1 MRIDTVRHTRHT
13 TARTSGRTRLI
24 VVAAAILSVLIGGIA
39 SAPVSSAD
47 PDAVRAADE
56 RLQQLENDAE
66 GARERLNGAE
76 IELRQVEKALARG
89 ERRVA
94 RAKEDLA
101 ATQDL
106 IGKIASTT
114 YRSGGLDAT
123 LQLLLAESPED
134 FLNEAATLDQVA
146 IGQAA
151 ALRRTQATRLR
162 LAQAVAEI
170 EQQKKNQAD
179 IVAQMESEK
188 AAIDAAVAEQA
199 NVLAGLQAEERARLA
214 EIQAERAA
222 EAARRAEE
230 ARRAAEERAQAE
242 RERQQAEQDAQNNG
256 GGGSNGG
263 GGGSNG
269 GGGGGSSYNS
279 DIGQIVVDAA
289 LAQLGEPYT
298 YNARPPDTWDCS
310 KLTSYAWAQ
319 VGVYLTPYSYA
330 QANEVRRISY
340 SEAKPG
346 DLLFFFNGAHHVG
359 IYIGNGQMLHAANP
373 QSDVTISDLGGAWYQ
388 RTFSFAG
395 RPYG

>member
-1 MRIDTVRHTRHT
+1 MKLETTRHT
-13 TARTSGRTRLI
+13 TASQMRRARPLV
-24 VVAAAILSVLIGGIA
+24 VVAAVMSVLLGGIA
-39 SAPVSSAD
+39 LAPSSSAD

-56 RLQQLENDAE
+56 RLQELQNEAE

-76 IELRQVEKALARG
+76 IELQQVEKALQRG

-123 LQLLLAESPED
+123 LQLLLAESPEA

-151 ALRRTQATRLR
+151 ALRRTQAARLR

-170 EQQKKNQAD
+170 EQQKKAQAD
-179 IVAQMESEK
+179 IVARMELEK
-188 AAIDAAVAEQA
+188 AAIDASVAEQA

-214 EIQAERAA
+214 EIQAQRAA
-222 EAARRAEE
+222 EAAKRAEE
-230 ARRAAEERAQAE
+230 ARRAAEERAEAE

-256 GGGSNGG
+256 GGSN
-263 GGGSNG
+263 SG
-269 GGGGGSSYNS
+269 GGGGGSSSGGGSNYNS

-298 YNARPPDTWDCS
+298 YNAQPPNTWDCS

-330 QANEVRRISY
+330 QANEVRRIPY
-340 SEAKPG
+340 SEARPG
-346 DLLFFFNGAHHVG
+346 DILFFFNGAHHTG
-359 IYIGNGQMLHAANP
+359 IYLGGGLMLHAANP

>member
-1 MRIDTVRHTRHT
+1 VKLETTRHT
-13 TARTSGRTRLI
+13 TASQMRRARPLV
-24 VVAAAILSVLIGGIA
+24 VVAAVMSVLLGGIA
-39 SAPVSSAD
+39 LAPSSSAD

-56 RLQQLENDAE
+56 RLQELQNEAE

-76 IELRQVEKALARG
+76 IELQQVEKALQRG

-123 LQLLLAESPED
+123 LQLLLAESPEA

-151 ALRRTQATRLR
+151 ALRRTQAARLR

-170 EQQKKNQAD
+170 EQQKKAQAD
-179 IVAQMESEK
+179 IVARMELEK
-188 AAIDAAVAEQA
+188 AAIDASVAEQA

-214 EIQAERAA
+214 EIQAQRAA
-222 EAARRAEE
+222 EAAKRAEE
-230 ARRAAEERAQAE
+230 ARRAAEERAEAE

-256 GGGSNGG
+256 GGSN
-263 GGGSNG
+263 SG
-269 GGGGGSSYNS
+269 GGGGGSSSGGGSNYNS

-298 YNARPPDTWDCS
+298 YNAQPPNTWDCS

-330 QANEVRRISY
+330 QANEVRRIPY
-340 SEAKPG
+340 SEARPG
-346 DLLFFFNGAHHVG
+346 DILFFFNGAHHTG
-359 IYIGNGQMLHAANP
+359 IYLGGGLMLHAANP

>member
-1 MRIDTVRHTRHT
+1 M
-13 TARTSGRTRLI
+13 
-24 VVAAAILSVLIGGIA
+24 SVLLGGIA
-39 SAPVSSAD
+39 LAPSSSAD

-56 RLQQLENDAE
+56 RLQELQNEAE

-76 IELRQVEKALARG
+76 IELQQVEKALQRG

-123 LQLLLAESPED
+123 LQLLLAESPEA

-151 ALRRTQATRLR
+151 ALRRTQAARLR

-170 EQQKKNQAD
+170 EQQKKAQAA
-179 IVAQMESEK
+179 IVARMESEK
-188 AAIDAAVAEQA
+188 AAIDASVSEQA
-199 NVLAGLQAEERARLA
+199 SVLAGLQAEERARLA
-214 EIQAERAA
+214 EIQAQRAA
-222 EAARRAEE
+222 EAAKRAEE

-242 RERQQAEQDAQNNG
+242 RDRQQEEQDAQNNG
-256 GGGSNGG
+256 GGSN
-263 GGGSNG
+263 SG
-269 GGGGGSSYNS
+269 GGGGGSSSGGGSNYNS

-298 YNARPPDTWDCS
+298 YNAQPPNTWDCS

-330 QANEVRRISY
+330 QANEVRRIPY
-340 SEAKPG
+340 SEARPG
-346 DLLFFFNGAHHVG
+346 DILFFFNGAHHVG
-359 IYIGNGQMLHAANP
+359 IYLGGGQMLHAANP